1 MLTLK
6 YRVSW
11 IFPILF
17 SFLPVYRLPIQLTVP
32 LFPVSSEIK
41 CPLECKKGH
50 GRCALFLNSGTY
62 FCQCDP
68 GWFGPFCT
76 NSYQCNCSPGSLC
89 VGTSRNQSICVCPIN
104 KYGKRCYLT
113 NNLCQEKN
121 AKNCRN
127 NGTCIPRDL
136 RIPVD
141 DKTTCS
147 CPDKFHGDEC
157 ELNETRIDL
166 LIEMPAMKD
175 SLLIHFIRVNSHMP
189 ALQLYQANNGGLMNV

>member
-68 GWFGPFCT
+68 GWFGP
-76 NSYQCNCSPGSLC
+76 
-89 VGTSRNQSICVCPIN
+89 
-104 KYGKRCYLT
+104 
-113 NNLCQEKN
+113 
-121 AKNCRN
+121 
-127 NGTCIPRDL
+127 
-136 RIPVD
+136 
-141 DKTTCS
+141 
-147 CPDKFHGDEC
+147 
-157 ELNETRIDL
+157 
-166 LIEMPAMKD
+166 
-175 SLLIHFIRVNSHMP
+175 
-189 ALQLYQANNGGLMNV
+189 